1 MRTDGLSAYS
11 AAFNSSDVYHLDCG
25 MHCHDVTI
33 SSGKH
38 RGSLCYRVQFKR
50 IESNQYM
57 GSKRVGKKTKM
68 RNSKVQL

>member
-1 MRTDGLSAYS
+1 MRIDGLSAP
-11 AAFNSSDVYHLDCG
+11 FNSPDVYHLDCG

-33 SSGKH
+33 SSGKY

-50 IESNQYM
+50 TESNQYM